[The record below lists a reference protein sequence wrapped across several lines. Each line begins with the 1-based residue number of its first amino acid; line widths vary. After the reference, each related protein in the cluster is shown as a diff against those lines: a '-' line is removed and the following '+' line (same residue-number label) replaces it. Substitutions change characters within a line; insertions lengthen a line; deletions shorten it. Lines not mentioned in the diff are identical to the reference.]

1 MSDASSDASSDAD
14 PQRDLSDPDQAFQ
27 AVSEASLRLMAGAV
41 SKPRLAQLKI
51 AAQQEEAE
59 YPWQRITQAIVS
71 EPVEGQGLV
80 KQGLVAQRDWILRGG
95 RVAKGPSVA
104 SRAKGFFARL
114 TAQLIFGVIFTVVV
128 VLLLLLLK
136 YRFGWNIYWL
146 LDTTLELIGAPPR

>member
-1 MSDASSDASSDAD
+1 MSDAAPD
-14 PQRDLSDPDQAFQ
+14 PKPQPDLSDPDDAFH

-51 AAQQEEAE
+51 VAQEQETD

-71 EPVEGQGLV
+71 ESVDGQDLV
-80 KQGLVAQRDWILRGG
+80 KQGLIAQRDWILRGG
-95 RVAKGPSVA
+95 RVAKGPSIK

-114 TAQLIFGVIFTVVV
+114 TAQLIFGVIFTTVIVLT
-128 VLLLLLLK
+128 LLLLE

-146 LDTTLELIGAPPR
+146 LDKTLELIGAPPR

>member
-1 MSDASSDASSDAD
+1 MSDAAPD
-14 PQRDLSDPDQAFQ
+14 PKPQPDLSDPDDAFH

-51 AAQQEEAE
+51 AAQEQETD

-71 EPVEGQGLV
+71 ESVDGQDLV
-80 KQGLVAQRDWILRGG
+80 KQGLIAQRDWILRGG
-95 RVAKGPSVA
+95 RVAKGPSIK

-114 TAQLIFGVIFTVVV
+114 TAQLIFGVIFSTVIVLT
-128 VLLLLLLK
+128 LLLLE

-146 LDTTLELIGAPPR
+146 LDKTLELIGAPPR

>member
-1 MSDASSDASSDAD
+1 MSDAAPD
-14 PQRDLSDPDQAFQ
+14 PKPQPDLSDPDDAFH

-51 AAQQEEAE
+51 TAQEQETD

-71 EPVEGQGLV
+71 ESVDGQDLV
-80 KQGLVAQRDWILRGG
+80 KQGLIAQRDWILRGG
-95 RVAKGPSVA
+95 RVAKGPSIK

-114 TAQLIFGVIFTVVV
+114 TAQLIFGVIFSTVIVLT
-128 VLLLLLLK
+128 LLLLE

-146 LDTTLELIGAPPR
+146 LDKTLELIGAPPR

>member
-1 MSDASSDASSDAD
+1 MSDAASD
-14 PQRDLSDPDQAFQ
+14 PQPQPDLSDPDDTFH

-51 AAQQEEAE
+51 AAQEQETD

-71 EPVEGQGLV
+71 ESVDGQDLV
-80 KQGLVAQRDWILRGG
+80 KQGLIAQRDWILRGG
-95 RVAKGPSVA
+95 RVAKGPSIK

-114 TAQLIFGVIFTVVV
+114 TAQLIFGVIFTAVV
-128 VLLLLLLK
+128 VLMLLLLE

-146 LDTTLELIGAPPR
+146 LDKALELIGAPPR